1 MAEVDSPFTIKFVS
15 IVIQRIPIFLYR
27 KYRKGGDKKN
37 IRIFTKFTDRRN
49 IEKVRKREGK
59 RKDIYSRMVDR

>member
-1 MAEVDSPFTIKFVS
+1 MAEIDSPFTIKFVS

-27 KYRKGGDKKN
+27 KYSKGGDKKN

-49 IEKVRKREGK
+49 IGKREGK
-59 RKDIYSRMVDR
+59 REDIYSRMVDR